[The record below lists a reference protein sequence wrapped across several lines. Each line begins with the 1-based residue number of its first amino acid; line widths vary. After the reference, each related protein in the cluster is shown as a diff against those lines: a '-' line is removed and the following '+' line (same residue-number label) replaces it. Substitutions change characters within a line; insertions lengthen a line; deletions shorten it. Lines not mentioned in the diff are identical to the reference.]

1 MATDSID
8 LALMR
13 AAARLDSDP
22 PAAARAA
29 AEIIARAPRNTEAQL
44 LLASAWRR
52 MGDAKAAA
60 GVLEGLS
67 ALNPD
72 STVLQLEL
80 ARAYRSGGRF
90 GEARGALERALA
102 LDEALG
108 DAWRELA
115 ELHFAQGEESAGD
128 RAYARYCALAAT
140 PPEHGDALM
149 ALADNRLEAAAE
161 ILQHRL
167 QQVPEDVGALRLLA
181 EAASRWGDEVQ
192 AERRL
197 RECLERA
204 PGYGAARRD
213 LVRLLHG
220 QQRSTEVLPLIERL
234 LAQEPDNVEDLAT
247 KAQTLRLIGRIEDG
261 IALLQATLERRPR
274 EDALWLLYGH
284 LLREVGRPSE
294 AIQSYRHVLALRPGS
309 GRAWW
314 ALANLKTFR
323 FTDAE
328 RAAIATQLPGAH
340 GPEAVHLEFALG
352 KALEDVAAYDE
363 SFEHYRRGNAL
374 QLATLIVHPEAAAG
388 ELERSRQLYTA
399 EFFRARVGFGS
410 AARDPIFIIGLPR
423 SGSTLLEQILASHS
437 QIEGTRELSTVVNIV
452 RELIA
457 HPLPGTRAGYPQL
470 VEDLTEAQ
478 VRTLA
483 ASYLEHTR
491 PARTQ
496 GRPRFVDKML
506 GNFAHLGL
514 IQLMFPRATIIDA
527 RRHPLACGF
536 SCYKQLF
543 TRPLA
548 FTYGLEEFA
557 RYYRQYDAH
566 VRQFESV
573 LPGRIYRVYY
583 EQLIA
588 DPEREVRA
596 LLAHCGLE
604 FEPQCLRFYE
614 NPRAVLTVSSEQVR
628 QPLYTES
635 LEHWRHYERH
645 LEPLRVALGP
655 LVTDYPG
662 TKPRT

>member
-1 MATDSID
+1 MATAPID

-13 AAARLDSDP
+13 AAALLDSN
-22 PAAARAA
+22 PADAARSA
-29 AEIIARAPRNTEAQL
+29 AEILARAPHNLEAQL

-52 MGDAKAAA
+52 LGDAKAAA

-67 ALNPD
+67 ALNPT
-72 STVLQLEL
+72 SPVLHLEL
-80 ARAYRSGGRF
+80 ARAYRAGGRL
-90 GEARGALERALA
+90 GDARGALERALA
-102 LDEALG
+102 LDEAFA

-115 ELHFAQGEESAGD
+115 AVHFAHGEEAAGD
-128 RAYARYCALAAT
+128 RAYARYSALT
-140 PPEHGDALM
+140 PEPPEHSEALM
-149 ALADNRLEAAAE
+149 ALADNRLGAAAE
-161 ILQHRL
+161 ILQRRL
-167 QQVPEDVGALRLLA
+167 QQVPDDVGALRLLA
-181 EAASRWGDEVQ
+181 GATSRWGDEVH

-204 PGYGAARRD
+204 PGYAAARRD
-213 LVRLLHG
+213 LAQLLHLR
-220 QQRSTEVLPLIERL
+220 QRSTEVLPLIERL
-234 LAQEPDNVEDLAT
+234 LAQEPDNLEDLAT
-247 KAQTLRLIGRIEDG
+247 KAQTLRLIGRIEEG
-261 IALLQATLERRPR
+261 IDLLRATLERHPQ
-274 EDALWLLYGH
+274 EDPLWLLYGH
-284 LLREVGRPSE
+284 LLREVGRPAE
-294 AIQSYRHVLALRPGS
+294 AIETYRHVLTLRPGS

-323 FTDAE
+323 FADAE
-328 RAAIATQLPGAH
+328 IAAMREQLATARGV
-340 GPEAVHLEFALG
+340 EAVHLEFALG
-352 KALEDVAAYDE
+352 KALEDAGEYDA
-363 SFEHYRRGNAL
+363 SFEHYSRGNAL
-374 QLATLIVHPEAAAG
+374 ERATLIDHPEVAAA

-399 EFFRARVGFGS
+399 DFFRARAGFGS
-410 AARDPIFIIGLPR
+410 DSRAPIFIVGLPR

-437 QIEGTRELSTVVNIV
+437 QIEGTRELPETVNIV
-452 RELIA
+452 RDLIA
-457 HPLPGTRAGYPQL
+457 QPQASAQGGYPQVVAHL
-470 VEDLTEAQ
+470 SQPQ
-478 VRTLA
+478 VAGLA
-483 ASYLEHTR
+483 ARYLERTR
-491 PARTQ
+491 LQRIQ

-506 GNFAHLGL
+506 GNYTYLGL
-514 IQLMFPRATIIDA
+514 IHLLFPQAAIIDV

-543 TRPLA
+543 TRAPFA
-548 FTYGLEEFA
+548 YSLEEFA

-614 NPRAVLTVSSEQVR
+614 NRRAVLTVSSEQVR

-655 LVTDYPG
+655 LVSDYPG